1 MSRKQLALFE
11 PTLVVQALKEAV
23 KKLNPQAQWRNPVM
37 FIVWIGSLLTTCIS
51 IAMASG
57 AMPGNALFSAAI
69 SGWLWVTVLF
79 ANFAEALAEGRSKA
93 QANSLKGVKKT
104 AFARKLR
111 EPKYGAAADK
121 VPADQLRKG
130 DIVLVEAGDIIPCD
144 GEVIEGGASV
154 DESAITGESA
164 PVIRESGG
172 DFASVTGGTRIL
184 SDWLVIECSVNPGE
198 TFLDRMIA
206 MVEGAQRRKTP
217 NEIALTILL
226 IALTIVFLL
235 ATATLW
241 PFSAWGGNAV
251 SVTVLVA
258 LLVCLIPTTIGGLL
272 SAIGVAG
279 MSRMLGANVIATSGR
294 AVEAAGDVDVLLL
307 DKTGTITLGN
317 RQASE
322 FIPAQGVDE
331 KTLAD
336 AAQLASLADETPE
349 GRSIVIL
356 AKQRFNLRER
366 DVQSLHATFVPF
378 TAQSRMSG
386 INIDNRMIRKGSVDA
401 IRRHVEANGGHFP
414 ADVDQKV
421 DQVARQG
428 ATPLVV
434 VEGSRVLGVIS
445 LKDIVKGGIKE
456 RFAQL
461 RKMGI
466 KTVMI
471 TGDNRLTAAAIA
483 AEAGVDDFL
492 AEATPE
498 AKLALIRQYQA
509 EGRLV
514 AMTGD
519 GTNDAP
525 ALAQA
530 DIAVAMNSGTQAA
543 KEARP
548 FRLAVIQ
555 LGTYDGTIY
564 NARQVVDKIG
574 HLCDYILFDSAWV
587 GYEQFIPMMADCSP
601 LLLDLNEN
609 DPGILVTQS
618 VHKQQAGFSQTSQI
632 HKKDSHIKGQQRYVP
647 HKRMNNAFMMHAS
660 TSPFYPLFAALDI
673 NAKMH
678 EGVSGRNMWMDC
690 VVNGIN
696 ARKLILDNCQH
707 IRPFVP
713 ELVDGKPWQSY
724 ETAQIAVDLR
734 FFQFVPGEHWH
745 SFEGYA
751 ENQYFVDPCKLLLTT
766 PGFDARN
773 GEYEA
778 FGVPATILANF
789 LRENGVVPEKCD
801 LNSILFLLT
810 PAEDMAKLQQLVA
823 LLVRFEK
830 LLESD
835 APLAEV
841 LPSIYKQH
849 EERYAGYTLRQ
860 LCQEMHDLY
869 ARHNV
874 KQPQKEMFRK
884 EHFPRVSMNPQEANY
899 AYSRGEVELVR
910 LPDAEGRI
918 AAEGAL
924 PYPPGVLCVVP
935 GEIWGGA
942 VLRYFS
948 ALEEGINLLPGFAPE
963 LQGVYIE
970 EHDGRKQVWCY
981 VIKPRDAQSTL
992 LKGEKL

>member
-37 FIVWIGSLLTTCIS
+37 FIVWIGSLLTTFIC

-336 AAQLASLADETPE
+336 AAHLASLADETPE

-401 IRRHVEANGGHFP
+401 
-414 ADVDQKV
+414 DVDQKV

-434 VEGSRVLGVIS
+434 VEGSRVLGVIA

-530 DIAVAMNSGTQAA
+530 DVAVAMNSGTQAA
-543 KEARP
+543 KEA
-548 FRLAVIQ
+548 
-555 LGTYDGTIY
+555 G
-564 NARQVVDKIG
+564 NMVD
-574 HLCDYILFDSAWV
+574 LDSN
-587 GYEQFIPMMADCSP
+587 P
-601 LLLDLNEN
+601 
-609 DPGILVTQS
+609 T
-618 VHKQQAGFSQTSQI
+618 
-632 HKKDSHIKGQQRYVP
+632 
-647 HKRMNNAFMMHAS
+647 
-660 TSPFYPLFAALDI
+660 
-673 NAKMH
+673 
-678 EGVSGRNMWMDC
+678 
-690 VVNGIN
+690 
-696 ARKLILDNCQH
+696 KLI
-707 IRPFVP
+707 
-713 ELVDGKPWQSY
+713 
-724 ETAQIAVDLR
+724 
-734 FFQFVPGEHWH
+734 
-745 SFEGYA
+745 
-751 ENQYFVDPCKLLLTT
+751 
-766 PGFDARN
+766 
-773 GEYEA
+773 
-778 FGVPATILANF
+778 
-789 LRENGVVPEKCD
+789 
-801 LNSILFLLT
+801 
-810 PAEDMAKLQQLVA
+810 
-823 LLVRFEK
+823 
-830 LLESD
+830 
-835 APLAEV
+835 
-841 LPSIYKQH
+841 
-849 EERYAGYTLRQ
+849 
-860 LCQEMHDLY
+860 
-869 ARHNV
+869 
-874 KQPQKEMFRK
+874 
-884 EHFPRVSMNPQEANY
+884 
-899 AYSRGEVELVR
+899 
-910 LPDAEGRI
+910 
-918 AAEGAL
+918 
-924 PYPPGVLCVVP
+924 
-935 GEIWGGA
+935 
-942 VLRYFS
+942 
-948 ALEEGINLLPGFAPE
+948 
-963 LQGVYIE
+963 
-970 EHDGRKQVWCY
+970 
-981 VIKPRDAQSTL
+981 
-992 LKGEKL
+992 